1 VLLTLHNSYAEYGL
15 NSRLRDYTMT
25 VCLYVLL
32 DVYCLP
38 ALANIETCRHISN
51 IQLYL
56 CNMRPRNCTYA
67 FCLAQ

>member
-1 VLLTLHNSYAEYGL
+1 
-15 NSRLRDYTMT
+15 MT

>member
-1 VLLTLHNSYAEYGL
+1 
-15 NSRLRDYTMT
+15 MT

-38 ALANIETCRHISN
+38 ALTNIETCRHISN